1 MNKAKKHKR
10 KSWGLIAMAIFV
22 AVFAITVAILLI
34 IGGPAG
40 GPGETTNPNST
51 TQAQPS
57 DSTGTAED
65 TPGSPADS
73 TGAGNQSDPTDSKE
87 NPADTTTAPSGS
99 SAATQNTQ
107 NNGGSAAT
115 TAPSEQNTQKPTEP
129 SATTAPSEPQES
141 DKNDPTSVKTPYG
154 TLNFP
159 KEWREYLAVEV
170 MEGDPYQ
177 VVYIADLGGDK
188 KHTLFVLEFGGNA
201 ESAAGFVNV
210 NGSKVPLHLS
220 VLDSPFGSDWT
231 DEEIN
236 MVFTMQEAVND
247 VLSGLNLELNM
258 GTGQDPNP
266 SEPVNNGDDMV
277 IDAPCGELHYPS
289 RWKDNL
295 SLQMGD
301 DYVAFYGRV
310 GGHGEQWLF
319 TVHFGS
325 GVGIEIGS
333 VNDANGQTVSVSVE
347 IEDLMLDDSWSTN
360 DAGVIYAMQED
371 LNYLLMNLG

>member
-1 MNKAKKHKR
+1 MNNAKKHTR
-10 KSWGLIAMAIFV
+10 KPWGLIAMAIFV
-22 AVFAITVAILLI
+22 AVFAITVAVLLI
-34 IGGPAG
+34 VGGPAG
-40 GPGETTNPNST
+40 GHGDATQPNST

-99 SAATQNTQ
+99 DGATQNTQ

-129 SATTAPSEPQES
+129 SATTAPTEPQEG
-141 DKNDPTSVKTPYG
+141 DKEDPTSVKTPYG

-159 KEWREYLAVEV
+159 KEWSEYLAVEV

-177 VVYIADLGGDK
+177 VAYIADLGGDK
-188 KHTLFVLEFGGNA
+188 RHTLFVLNFGGDA
-201 ESAAGFVNV
+201 ETAAAFVNV

-220 VLDSPFGSDWT
+220 GVDSPFGSDWT
-231 DEEIN
+231 DSEIN
-236 MVFTMQEAVND
+236 MVATMQEALND
-247 VLSGLNLELNM
+247 VLSGLNLELNL
-258 GTGQDPNP
+258 GPD
-266 SEPVNNGDDMV
+266 SSIPVENGEDMV

-295 SLQMGD
+295 SLQMAD

-310 GGHGEQWLF
+310 GGHSEQWLF
-319 TVHFGS
+319 TVHFGT

-333 VNDANGQTVSVSVE
+333 VTDVGGQIVSVSVE

-360 DAGVIYAMQED
+360 DASVIYAMQED
-371 LNYLLMNLG
+371 LNYLLMNLS